1 MKNNEDI
8 KELTNQLQNLETFE
22 QKSNLFNTSLLE
34 FEKNIK
40 NLQES
45 LEKCIIIDKQD
56 FEKQHQDF
64 SIILS
69 QLELLYKTYIKVE
82 KNKCV
87 GLIACT
93 KVSETLEDLE
103 DKLDDL
109 DDLLDDIE
117 EEIEESIEKTTI
129 LDDSEEDFEQFEK
142 EKELEETLVEANG
155 VQLKG
160 IALIDEKTL
169 KYLKKFESNLAIPKN
184 LEGIKYYVVLVKLN
198 KYNYCIPISFK
209 EYITKSNKNQ
219 GVTFTNIYNENNQH
233 IVTFKYN
240 NMFPTSEYK
249 MVDINLEENE
259 KYNEILQYTKNDFEN
274 ISKKIIK
281 IYKIAK
287 NEIEVNESLRSLI
300 NNFGL
305 LEAMLRVKKETSKA
319 LNIANNVLNNLFKK
333 KR

>member
-45 LEKCIIIDKQD
+45 LEKCTIIDKQD